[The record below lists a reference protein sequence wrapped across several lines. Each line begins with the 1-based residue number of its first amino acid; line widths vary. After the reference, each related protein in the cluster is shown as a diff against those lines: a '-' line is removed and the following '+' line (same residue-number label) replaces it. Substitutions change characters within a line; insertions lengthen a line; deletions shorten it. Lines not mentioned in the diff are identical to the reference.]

1 MFLNEWVKI
10 HPIMQIQNWIYL
22 FTVEIHYL
30 SKSYNSVSHPLL
42 IIHSVPG
49 GSARKELACN
59 AGDLGSIPGLR
70 RSPGGGHGNP
80 LQYSC
85 LENPH
90 ELRSLAGYS
99 PWSRKESDTTEWLSS
114 HICIRVMMRVV
125 LFLSLLGPAQCI
137 AIQCRSSCAWHLGQ
151 GYITQSEVIIWL
163 WSSNPLIIVDQMLL
177 SDSSIWFF
185 WFGMLEWSDW
195 LDKSQLCALYWPVW
209 MASRAKW
216 TPHPRL
222 LHFWHCDSLL

>member
-1 MFLNEWVKI
+1 
-10 HPIMQIQNWIYL
+10 MQIQNWIYL

-30 SKSYNSVSHPLL
+30 SKSYNSVNHPLL

-90 ELRSLAGYS
+90 ELRSLVGYS
-99 PWSRKESDTTEWLSS
+99 PWNSPAQSTGMVS
-114 HICIRVMMRVV
+114 
-125 LFLSLLGPAQCI
+125 LSLLQKTFPT
-137 AIQCRSSCAWHLGQ
+137 Q
-151 GYITQSEVIIWL
+151 G
-163 WSSNPLIIVDQMLL
+163 SNPGLL
-177 SDSSIWFF
+177 HCRPILYQLNHK
-185 WFGMLEWSDW
+185 GNPRRLEWV
-195 LDKSQLCALYWPVW
+195 A
-209 MASRAKW
+209 
-216 TPHPRL
+216 
-222 LHFWHCDSLL
+222 